1 MRAAYKE
8 LHPGGQYAK
17 GKGREAD
24 AWRKLIYPSSLWV
37 PIYNAKGSRQDAAF
51 DGSMSLFANW
61 NMNLDFLHTLVNVPK
76 GDNKLELFLWRL
88 HRCNQMRALARV
100 NTLWKLTITDAMRWL
115 SGRAKALKDWS
126 LVSAD
131 RVLELAEAA
140 FIAVAADGSKL
151 FDSSFDPF
159 AEIFATQPAFAA
171 WRVARAQETMTAPD
185 GTKHRVYESVLAEA
199 RNPSGKGNMQA
210 TPTTIA
216 LAERMA
222 NSALKAMHDTKRAIA
237 EKLSSQDA

>member
-88 HRCNQMRALARV
+88 LCVASRNVKIQFSPHHPLAVCCVYGVRNFPPRCEKSEERTPVRAVYTRGA
-100 NTLWKLTITDAMRWL
+100 T
-115 SGRAKALKDWS
+115 RAPRGA
-126 LVSAD
+126 
-131 RVLELAEAA
+131 
-140 FIAVAADGSKL
+140 
-151 FDSSFDPF
+151 
-159 AEIFATQPAFAA
+159 
-171 WRVARAQETMTAPD
+171 
-185 GTKHRVYESVLAEA
+185 
-199 RNPSGKGNMQA
+199 
-210 TPTTIA
+210 
-216 LAERMA
+216 
-222 NSALKAMHDTKRAIA
+222 
-237 EKLSSQDA
+237 